1 MDYEIDGQMQLV
13 VGFETGL
20 IEVRKHRTGDI
31 LHS

>member
-1 MDYEIDGQMQLV
+1 MQLV
-13 VGFETGL
+13 VGFENGL